1 MALAKKDKLLL
12 HICCAGCGAFVSQ
25 VLKEEYDV
33 SLFYYNPN
41 IYSQEEYEKRKENVE
56 KIAEYFSLPLFF
68 GKYDHDM
75 WLEKIKGHEKDR
87 EKGERCF
94 VCYADRINMVVTFA
108 RDNNFSFC
116 TTTLTISPHKVAKK
130 ILEIGRIASDGTD
143 TVFLE
148 RDFKKQDGFKK
159 SVELSRKL
167 GLYRQ
172 NYCGCEFS
180 LRS

>member
-1 MALAKKDKLLL
+1 MESTKKDKLLL

-25 VLKEEYDV
+25 ILKEEYDV

-41 IYSQEEYEKRKENVE
+41 IVSLEEYEKRKENVE
-56 KIAEYFSLPLFF
+56 KIAEYFDLPLFL
-68 GKYDHDM
+68 GEYDHGV
-75 WLEKIKGHEKDR
+75 WLDKIKGHEKDK

-94 VCYADRINMVVTFA
+94 ICYADRINTAVTFA
-108 RDNNFSFC
+108 CDNDFSFC
-116 TTTLTISPHKVAKK
+116 TTTLTISPHKIAEK
-130 ILEIGRIASDGTD
+130 ILEIGRAASVGTG

-148 RDFKKQDGFKK
+148 KDFKKQDGFKK
-159 SVELSRKL
+159 SVELSAKL

-180 LRS
+180 IK